1 MKALVTATFHPREL
15 ERLRSWMPVEYQD
28 WRQRGEIYFD
38 GTKFAHR
45 INEARADV
53 LIVEAD
59 LVHEDVLDHTNL
71 QLIACCR
78 GDPINIGL
86 AKATSLGIPVLYT
99 PARNA
104 RAVAELTIAY
114 MLALARH
121 LFSVN
126 QGLKQGTLRF
136 EKASDYL
143 AAYQRYGGFEL
154 GSSSVGIVGFGAIGQ
169 RVARLASAFE
179 ARVLAYDPH
188 VAPEVFRSEGVER
201 CASLEEL
208 LPQVTFLTLHCPL
221 TPETFGLIG
230 ARELRLL
237 PRGAYL
243 LNLARA
249 QIVDDDALYEALT
262 TGHLAGAALD
272 VFAQEPV
279 QPENRFVQL
288 PNVLVSPHLGG
299 ATCNVVE
306 HQSKMIVDDIALW
319 LAGKRP
325 RYLANPEVWDHPRR
339 KRPNLP

>member
-1 MKALVTATFHPREL
+1 MKALLTATFDPGQL
-15 ERLRSWMPVEYQD
+15 ERLRSWMTVEYQD

-38 GTKFAHR
+38 GSAFAQR
-45 INEARADV
+45 INEAQADI

-59 LVHEDVLDHTNL
+59 LVHDEVLDHTHL
-71 QLIACCR
+71 RLIACCR

-86 AKATSLGIPVLYT
+86 AKATALGIPVLYT

-114 MLALARH
+114 MLALARNI
-121 LFSVN
+121 FAVN
-126 QGLKQGTLRF
+126 QGLKIGTLRF
-136 EKASDYL
+136 EHAREYL
-143 AAYQRYGGFEL
+143 AAYDRYGGFEL
-154 GSSSVGIVGFGAIGQ
+154 GGSTVGIVGFGAIGQ
-169 RVARLASAFE
+169 RVARLARAFE

-188 VAPEVFRSEGVER
+188 VTNEVFQEAGVTR
-201 CASLEEL
+201 CASLPEL

-230 ARELRLL
+230 ARELRSM
-237 PRGAYL
+237 PRGSYL

-249 QIVDDDALYEALT
+249 QIVDDDALFDALQS
-262 TGHLAGAALD
+262 GHLAGAALD

-299 ATCNVVE
+299 ATRDVVE
-306 HQSKMIVDDIALW
+306 HQSRMITDDIARW
-319 LAGKRP
+319 LAGERP
-325 RYLANPEVWDHPRR
+325 KHLANPEVWDHPRR
-339 KRPNLP
+339 RQPVS

>member
-1 MKALVTATFHPREL
+1 MKAFVTATFHPREL
-15 ERLRSWMPVEYQD
+15 ERLRSWMPVDYQD
-28 WRQRGEIYFD
+28 WRQGGKIYFD
-38 GTKFAHR
+38 GGAFAQR
-45 INEARADV
+45 INEAGADI

-59 LVHEDVLDHTNL
+59 LVHDDVLEHTNL
-71 QLIACCR
+71 RLIACCR

-86 AKATSLGIPVLYT
+86 AKATALGIPVLYT

-121 LFSVN
+121 IFAVN
-126 QGLKQGTLRF
+126 EGLKHGTLRF
-136 EKASDYL
+136 EQTSDYL
-143 AAYQRYGGFEL
+143 AAYERYGGFEL
-154 GSSSVGIVGFGAIGQ
+154 GSATVGIVGFGAIGQ
-169 RVARLASAFE
+169 RVAQLVHAFG

-188 VAPEVFRSEGVER
+188 VAAEVFRTMDAER

-221 TPETFGLIG
+221 TPQTFGLIG
-230 ARELRLL
+230 ARELSLL
-237 PRGAYL
+237 PRGAYF

-249 QIVDDDALYEALT
+249 QIVNEDALFQALT

-272 VFAQEPV
+272 VFTEEPV

-288 PNVLVSPHLGG
+288 PHVLVSPHLGG
-299 ATCNVVE
+299 ATRNVVE
-306 HQSKMIVDDIALW
+306 HQSKMVVDDIALW

-325 RYLANPEVWDHPRR
+325 RHLANPDVWDHPRR
-339 KRPNLP
+339 QQPVSP